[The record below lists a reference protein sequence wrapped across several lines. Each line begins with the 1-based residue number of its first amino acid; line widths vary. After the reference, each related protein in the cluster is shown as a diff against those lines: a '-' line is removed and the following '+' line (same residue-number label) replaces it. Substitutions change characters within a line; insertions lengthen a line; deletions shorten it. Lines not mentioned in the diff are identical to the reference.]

1 MCRYLQA
8 YKEGGKVRLVA
19 PNNTQSFPGRAL
31 LEHLGH
37 VHDLPRSLGLRVEVD
52 GVLGE
57 QVHDAVVKGDS
68 YVFCAAAFQPLV
80 GKQYVAWRF
89 IRPDT
94 LVCAVKI
101 AGCSVAAAG
110 GGGEEE
116 EEAQHAAS
124 GTPPTPLGI
133 RQQQP
138 LARHAHT
145 ASKRGATGTLA
156 DLEEARRPSM
166 LVRKHQ
172 ILQVRRWWGG
182 WVHASM
188 PGSCRLSSLAK
199 LGVTLGY

>member
-110 GGGEEE
+110 GGERRRRRRSMRLV
-116 EEAQHAAS
+116 APHPPLSVS
-124 GTPPTPLGI
+124 GNNNHWPGTHTRHRSVALLAPWLTLRRQEGRACWSESI
-133 RQQQP
+133 R
-138 LARHAHT
+138 
-145 ASKRGATGTLA
+145 
-156 DLEEARRPSM
+156 
-166 LVRKHQ
+166 
-172 ILQVRRWWGG
+172 
-182 WVHASM
+182 
-188 PGSCRLSSLAK
+188 SCRCGGG
-199 LGVTLGY
+199 GVDGCMHPCPAAAD